1 MRQHS
6 ERIRRI
12 QALCAELDLTIQD
25 SHAVQQT
32 VEQLK
37 AESGRLLDDLR
48 PGDKTSNHAR
58 AKPSSHRRRRDKRDS

>member
-12 QALCAELDLTIQD
+12 QALCAQLDLTIQD

-37 AESGRLLDDLR
+37 AESGRLLDDLQ
-48 PGDKTSNHAR
+48 TSNHPG
-58 AKPSSHRRRRDKRDS
+58 AKPSRDRRRREKRDS